1 LHAGGIVIC
10 LTADPETLTAR
21 LLAEGHGKRPMLGDQ
36 PEDAVTRLLAARAAA
51 YAANPLQVDT
61 SGLDVDTV
69 AERVL
74 AVYKAQLE
82 ERETP

>member
-1 LHAGGIVIC
+1 
-10 LTADPETLTAR
+10 
-21 LLAEGHGKRPMLGDQ
+21 MLGDQ

-51 YAANPLQVDT
+51 YAAIPLQVDT

-69 AERVL
+69 TERVL